1 MTMGILLPV
10 FCMIACTLNYPA
22 DTVKSGI
29 TIYDPPFITEENVWV
44 DSVMNTLSI
53 DQKIGQLLMYPAYS
67 NKDKEHE
74 DYIKTLIY
82 DYHIGGL
89 IFMQGDPISQVNLL
103 NQYQNIS
110 DIPLLIAMD
119 AEWSLSMRL
128 KNTILYPRQMMLG
141 AIQDNELIYEM
152 GAEFA
157 RQLKLVGAHV
167 NFAPV
172 ADVNNNSKNPVI
184 NCRSFGEDIM
194 NVSEKSYYYMKG
206 MQDNGVIAT
215 GKHFPG
221 HGDTDVDSHYS
232 LPVINHE
239 YDRLDSLEL
248 FPFRYLIKKG
258 MGAIMTAHLFVPAI
272 DDADKMPTSLS
283 AKAIN
288 DLLIE
293 EMGFKGLIF
302 TDALNMGGV
311 TNHFKAGESD
321 VMALIAGNDVLL
333 FPNKPEIVVNEI
345 KKALKDGR
353 LSEEDIDNRC
363 RKVLQAKYW
372 AGLTSTPKINSN
384 NLIAELNNQ
393 TAAYMKQ
400 RLIENAVTL
409 VKNEDNLIPV
419 KGLDSIKI
427 ASISFG
433 NSTKNTFHNRL
444 DDYAE
449 IKHYIYSSDV
459 NQLGRNT
466 LINQLKEYDLVIVS
480 VHNTNRSAARKFGI
494 GETSIKFIDDLAGE
508 TQIVLNLFAN
518 PYSLDYF
525 KNAEK
530 MQAIIVSYND
540 WRETNDI
547 TAQIIFGGI
556 PAKGRL
562 PVSPNQNFPVGSG
575 FDTEKTRLKY
585 SEYPI
590 EAGVDHKMMYKI
602 DSLIEDGLN
611 QKAYP
616 SARVMLARN
625 GIVFY
630 NKTSGRHSNNNSKV
644 LDKSDIYDLASVTKI
659 LSTSL
664 AFMKLYEEGKIALDD
679 KISKHLDYLKNSDK
693 RNITFR
699 EALIHQSGLRSWIPF
714 FQETT
719 ASETLYKQVYSP
731 VKTDIFGIQVA
742 DNMYMLNSYV
752 DTIYDRILK
761 SNLNNHKRYVYSD
774 LGFYMLKDAVEHIA
788 DEGIDKY
795 NERNFYKPMGLWSMC
810 FNPLQRFDKDNIVPT
825 ENDQGFRKQLLH
837 GFVHDQGT
845 AMLGG
850 IGGPAGLFGN
860 APHVTAMMQMLLDKG
875 SYGGVKYFEPETVEL
890 FTSYNNRAKSR
901 RGLGFDKPDPRDR
914 EKGVGGELS
923 SESAFGHLGFT
934 GIMTWADPEYD
945 LVYVFL
951 SNRIY
956 PDSNNRR
963 LQTLRVRGNILDVI
977 YEAIIKQK
985 NNTVNEDNT

>member
-1 MTMGILLPV
+1 MTIGILLPV
-10 FCMIACTLNYPA
+10 FCMLASTLNYPA
-22 DTVKSGI
+22 DTVESGI
-29 TIYDPPFITEENVWV
+29 VIYDPPFITEENAWV
-44 DSVMNTLSI
+44 DSVMNTLNL

-67 NKDKEHE
+67 NKDAEHE
-74 DYIKTLIY
+74 SYIKSLIY

-89 IFMQGDPISQVNLL
+89 IFMQGDPVSQVNLL
-103 NQYQNIS
+103 NQYQSIS

-128 KNTILYPRQMMLG
+128 RNTILYPRQMMLG
-141 AIQDNELIYEM
+141 AIQDNQIIYEM
-152 GAEFA
+152 GEEFA
-157 RQLKLVGAHV
+157 RQLKLVGTHV

-194 NVSEKSYYYMKG
+194 NVSEKSYFYMKG

-232 LPVINHE
+232 LPRINHDYE
-239 YDRLDSLEL
+239 RLDSLEL
-248 FPFRYLIKKG
+248 YPFRYLIHRG
-258 MGAIMTAHLFVPAI
+258 LGAIMTAHLFVPSI

-283 AKAIN
+283 PKAIN

-311 TNHFKAGESD
+311 TNHYKPGESD
-321 VMALIAGNDVLL
+321 LMALIAGNDVLL
-333 FPNKPEIVVNEI
+333 FPNNPEIVVNEI

-353 LSEEDIDNRC
+353 LSEEDIEYRC

-372 AGLTSTPKINSN
+372 AGLTTKPQLSTN

-393 TAAYMKQ
+393 TAGYMKQ
-400 RLIENAVTL
+400 KLIENAVTL
-409 VKNEDNLIPV
+409 VKNDEDLIPI
-419 KGLDSIKI
+419 KDLENKKI
-427 ASISFG
+427 ASLSFG
-433 NSTKNTFHNRL
+433 NSTKKSFHNRM
-444 DDYAE
+444 DYYAK
-449 IKHYIYSSDV
+449 ISHYIYSTDV
-459 NQLGRNT
+459 NRLGRNT
-466 LINQLKEYDLVIVS
+466 LLNRLKDYDLVIVS

-494 GETSIKFIDDLAGE
+494 GETTIKFIDDLAE
-508 TQIVLNLFAN
+508 QTNIALTLFAN

-525 KNAEK
+525 KNADK

-562 PVSPNQNFPVGSG
+562 PVSPNQNFPAGSG
-575 FDTEKTRLKY
+575 FDSEKIRLKY
-585 SEYPI
+585 SEYP
-590 EAGVDHKMMYKI
+590 EEVGVDHSMMCKI
-602 DSLIEDGLN
+602 DSLIEDGLI

-630 NKTSGRHSNNNSKV
+630 DKTVGRHTDANSREIGE
-644 LDKSDIYDLASVTKI
+644 SDIYDLASVTKI

-664 AFMKLYEEGKIALDD
+664 AFMKLYEEGKIGLDE
-679 KISKHLDYLKNSDK
+679 KISSYLDYLKNSDK

-719 ASETLYKQVYSP
+719 ASEANYKKVYSP
-731 VKTDIFGIQVA
+731 IKTEKFGIQVA
-742 DNMYMLNSYV
+742 ENMYMLNSYV

-761 SNLNNHKRYVYSD
+761 SNLNSHKRYVYSD
-774 LGFYMLKDAVEHIA
+774 LGFYFIKDAVEQIA
-788 DEGIDKY
+788 GESIDKF
-795 NERNFYKPMGLWSMC
+795 NERHFYKPLGAWSLK
-810 FNPLQRFDKDNIVPT
+810 FNPLQHFEKEIIVPT
-825 ENDQGFRKQLLH
+825 EIDNGFRRQLLH
-837 GFVHDQGT
+837 GYVHDQGT

-875 SYGGVKYFEPETVEL
+875 EYGGVKYFEPETVEL
-890 FTSYNNRAKSR
+890 FTSYNNRARSR

-914 EKGVGGELS
+914 EKGVGGEMS
-923 SESAFGHLGFT
+923 SESAFGHLGYT
-934 GIMTWADPEYD
+934 GTMTWADPEYD
-945 LVYVFL
+945 LIYVFL

-956 PDSNNRR
+956 PDSNNRK
-963 LQTLRVRGNILDVI
+963 LQSLRVRGNILDVV

-985 NNTVNEDNT
+985 NNIVNEDNT